1 MHKPFRA
8 TLLIC
13 FRSRRRCC
21 CCCCWWWWWWWCGV
35 VVSIVV
41 AAEYLQEQPDSI
53 SSTHPQL
60 CQSLTKRTL
69 IDSSEKHPCQV
80 SSESLVRSWQK
91 TGLLRLLRLISRH
104 FSGFPSTKPMR
115 WFLDGVTKIF
125 NKISLKLTNPS
136 SFSFKGWDSFLGFLF
151 NRKVWSPNSVPVLK
165 IGGRFSI
172 GWHSQTAQ
180 AGKDSLLLALRDTPE
195 TQVKKKRFCQRIL
208 PTKSIDSS
216 AFIVSD
222 VVFFV
227 ELFSIICG
235 STIVVSPKRVPEK
248 NTAKTSLA
256 CCFGGPG
263 HQRASYHRPFNQ
275 KNSYGAEQGIP

>member
-13 FRSRRRCC
+13 FRSRRCC
-21 CCCCWWWWWWWCGV
+21 CCCCWWWWWWWWWCGV

-41 AAEYLQEQPDSI
+41 AAEYLQEQPGSI

-125 NKISLKLTNPS
+125 NKITLKLTNPS

-180 AGKDSLLLALRDTPE
+180 AGKDSLLLALRGTPE
-195 TQVKKKRFCQRIL
+195 TQVKKKKIL
-208 PTKSIDSS
+208 SKDFADQINW
-216 AFIVSD
+216 F
-222 VVFFV
+222 
-227 ELFSIICG
+227 
-235 STIVVSPKRVPEK
+235 
-248 NTAKTSLA
+248 
-256 CCFGGPG
+256 
-263 HQRASYHRPFNQ
+263 
-275 KNSYGAEQGIP
+275 